1 MGEIVVGKKSKN
13 VQEMFKNT
21 SREMKIEI
29 ISTKELSRFQNVFI
43 PLFQNRPLLKEVIFS
58 SLSGSW
64 KTSANR
70 IISKEF
76 SGEGKEI
83 KSFYIPHVIPE
94 RLVLFGL
101 GEKEK
106 WNTRKF
112 PLLVRRMV
120 QYAKQEKIKEFAT
133 PFAFLHQKSE
143 SHPYS
148 ARIFAENAVMANFD
162 FTFYKE
168 TPKEGWPSVE
178 RIALA
183 VTDALTTEIKQ
194 SIKEGQIIGEETNH
208 ARRLANTPGGEM
220 TPSILA
226 KEAHLAGKRHGI
238 RIHVQVLGKKEL
250 EKLGAGGILGV
261 GKGSQEEPRLIIM
274 EYRHNNGSIKK
285 AGSIKPLVLIGKGVT
300 FDTGGLNL
308 KSENAIHEMHMDMS
322 GGAAVIHGI
331 AAIARLNLPVHVYGI
346 IPAVENMPSGS
357 SYRPGDILKSLSG
370 KTIEILN
377 TDAEGRVILADAL
390 TYAKRFAPGLV
401 VTFATL
407 TGSSHVALGNYCSA
421 ILTPDTALQNKMIE
435 IGERSGDYVWPLPLW
450 DEYLEEIRGTFGD
463 LANMGKV
470 RYGDTIHA
478 AKFLEQFAGK
488 SPWAHIDIAP
498 RMTTVDADY
507 LSKGASGVGVR
518 FIFELAKIY
527 YSDKLAS

>member
-1 MGEIVVGKKSKN
+1 MGEVIVWKKGKN
-13 VQEMFKNT
+13 VQEMFKNAPW
-21 SREMKIEI
+21 EMKIEI
-29 ISTKELSRFQNVFI
+29 TSTKELSRVQNVFI
-43 PLFQNRPLLKEVIFS
+43 PLFQNHPLSKEAIFS
-58 SLSGSW
+58 SLSGLW
-64 KTSANR
+64 KTSAHR
-70 IISKEF
+70 VISKEF
-76 SGEGKEI
+76 SGETKEI
-83 KSFYIPHVIPE
+83 KSFISPE
-94 RLVLFGL
+94 AVPQRLVVFGL
-101 GEKEK
+101 GKKEK
-106 WNTRKF
+106 WDARKF

-133 PFAFLHQKSE
+133 PLAYAHQKNE
-143 SHPYS
+143 NDLYS

-168 TPKEGWPSVE
+168 TPKGGWPSVE
-178 RIALA
+178 R
-183 VTDALTTEIKQ
+183 VALTAIDMPHAEIEQ
-194 SIKEGQIIGEETNH
+194 SIREGQIIGEETNH

-226 KEAHLAGKRHGI
+226 EEAHLAGKRHGI

-250 EKLGAGGILGV
+250 QKLGAGGILGV

-274 EYRHNNGSIKK
+274 EYRRNGGSVKK
-285 AGSIKPLVLIGKGVT
+285 KGGIKPLVLIGKGVT

-331 AAIARLNLPVHVYGI
+331 AAIARLRLPVHVYGI

-357 SYRPGDILKSLSG
+357 SYRPGDLLKSMSG
-370 KTIEILN
+370 KTIEVLN
-377 TDAEGRVILADAL
+377 TDAEGRIILADAL
-390 TYAKRFAPGLV
+390 HYAQRFAPGLM

-421 ILTPDTALQNKMIE
+421 ILTPDAALQNKMVE
-435 IGERSGDYVWPLPLW
+435 IGERSGDYIWPLPLW

-463 LANMGKV
+463 FANMGKV

-488 SPWAHIDIAP
+488 NPWAHIDIAP
-498 RMTTVDADY
+498 RMTTVDADC

-518 FIFELAKIY
+518 FIVELAKM
-527 YSDKLAS
+527 YSEQGMSL